1 MVVRMIAFYVFMLF
15 YQEDVMI
22 SDSSA
27 KASATAEPIFAEMS
41 IEIKTLR
48 AHSDAM
54 PRTKTNAPSAT
65 ESARAARRRATWNIV
80 VADSFAEAEA
90 ETRAYWRNATP
101 AERLNALEKLREP
114 FYGKDQIGGRLQRF
128 LEVVPAE

>member
-1 MVVRMIAFYVFMLF
+1 MPK
-15 YQEDVMI
+15 
-22 SDSSA
+22 A
-27 KASATAEPIFAEMS
+27 KPQPLSATAEA
-41 IEIKTLR
+41 
-48 AHSDAM
+48 
-54 PRTKTNAPSAT
+54 RT
-65 ESARAARRRATWNIV
+65 ARRRAEWKIV

-90 ETRAYWRNATP
+90 ETRAYWRAATP

>member
-1 MVVRMIAFYVFMLF
+1 MQIWDPSEMPQIKL
-15 YQEDVMI
+15 QPTP
-22 SDSSA
+22 
-27 KASATAEPIFAEMS
+27 TAAE
-41 IEIKTLR
+41 
-48 AHSDAM
+48 
-54 PRTKTNAPSAT
+54 
-65 ESARAARRRATWNIV
+65 ARAARRRAGWKIV

-90 ETRAYWRNATP
+90 ETRAYWRAASP

>member
-1 MVVRMIAFYVFMLF
+1 MPH
-15 YQEDVMI
+15 
-22 SDSSA
+22 A
-27 KASATAEPIFAEMS
+27 KKPSTF
-41 IEIKTLR
+41 
-48 AHSDAM
+48 DAAQA
-54 PRTKTNAPSAT
+54 RT
-65 ESARAARRRATWNIV
+65 ARRRASWGIV

-90 ETRAYWRNATP
+90 ETRAYWHAATP

>member
-1 MVVRMIAFYVFMLF
+1 
-15 YQEDVMI
+15 
-22 SDSSA
+22 
-27 KASATAEPIFAEMS
+27 MS
-41 IEIKTLR
+41 IEIKTR
-48 AHSDAM
+48 GAHSGAM
-54 PRTKTNAPSAT
+54 PRTKTNTQSAT
-65 ESARAARRRATWNIV
+65 ESARTARRRATWNIV

>member
-1 MVVRMIAFYVFMLF
+1 MEKVIENFFSTEHSGFMP
-15 YQEDVMI
+15 
-22 SDSSA
+22 
-27 KASATAEPIFAEMS
+27 KAMLSIKADTAA
-41 IEIKTLR
+41 
-48 AHSDAM
+48 
-54 PRTKTNAPSAT
+54 
-65 ESARAARRRATWNIV
+65 ARAARRRASWSIV
-80 VADSFAEAEA
+80 VAESFAEAEA